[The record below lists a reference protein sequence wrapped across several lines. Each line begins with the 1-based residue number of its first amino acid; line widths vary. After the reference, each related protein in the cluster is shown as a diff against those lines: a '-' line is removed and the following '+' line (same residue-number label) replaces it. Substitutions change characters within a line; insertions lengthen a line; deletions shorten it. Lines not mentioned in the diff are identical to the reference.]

1 MNTLALAWRNLL
13 RNRRRSLATLSA
25 MVLGLVTVLLF
36 GGYIKDLNYGLQT
49 DFVQLSG
56 HLQVQHRDY
65 HLLGSGN
72 PAAFGVR
79 HHDELIQAIR
89 TDPKLGP
96 MVAVA
101 TPILQF
107 GGLAGHAA
115 AGVTRTVF
123 VTGTVVED
131 QVKMR
136 QWNEH
141 RFPSLAKHNS
151 LAGTPADTVVIGT
164 GVARVLQ
171 LCGPLKVPDCPAT
184 GPDAGAGAGEAL
196 PDDIAALSEGAAGEA
211 ARPAAGARPRIEI
224 LTASARGAPNVAGV
238 SVLAAEFQGIKELDD
253 VHVAMHLSQA
263 QQLVFGSAEPQ
274 VTAIALQLHST
285 GQLDAARSRL
295 EALLKERFASQ
306 PLAVLDFATLNP
318 FYDQALSMFAAIFG
332 FIAVLIGS
340 IVLFTVGNTMSTAVV
355 ERTAEIGTLRAIGLR
370 RSGIRAL
377 FVCEGLLLGCIG
389 AVLGTVAA
397 LVVAG
402 LVNRI
407 GLTWLPPG
415 RVEPIE
421 LAVRVAG
428 EPGMLAFSAVWLV
441 VVGVLSALLP
451 AARASRMNIVEA
463 LRHV

>member
-1 MNTLALAWRNLL
+1 MNALSLAWRNLL

-25 MVLGLVTVLLF
+25 MMLGLVTVLLF
-36 GGYIKDLNYGLQT
+36 GGYIKDLNYGLET

-72 PAAFGVR
+72 PAAYGVKQHEQVIAALR
-79 HHDELIQAIR
+79 ADQE
-89 TDPKLGP
+89 LGP
-96 MVAVA
+96 MLAVA
-101 TPILQF
+101 TPVLQF
-107 GGLAGHAA
+107 GGLAGNSA

-131 QVKMR
+131 QVRMR

-141 RFPSLAKHNS
+141 DFPTLAKHNS
-151 LAGTPADTVVIGT
+151 LAGTPLNTVVVGT

-171 LCGPLKVPDCPAT
+171 LCGPLKVPDCPAA
-184 GPDAGAGAGEAL
+184 GPDVAPAGGGADL
-196 PDDIAALSEGAAGEA
+196 PDDISALADSVGSGGPATTAG
-211 ARPAAGARPRIEI
+211 RPRIEI

-238 SVLAAEFQGIKELDD
+238 DVLAAEFQGIKEFDD
-253 VHVAMHLSQA
+253 VHVAMHLQQA

-285 GQLDAARSRL
+285 AQLEAARERL
-295 EALLKERFASQ
+295 TQLLQDKFSSQ

-370 RSGIRAL
+370 RRGIRNI
-377 FVCEGLLLGCIG
+377 FVCEGLLLGAIG
-389 AVLGTVAA
+389 AVVGTLLAVLLAA
-397 LVVAG
+397 AI
-402 LVNRI
+402 NQS
-407 GLTWLPPG
+407 GLTWMPPG
-415 RVEPIE
+415 RVEPID

-428 EPGMLAFSAVWLV
+428 ESTMLVFSAAWLL
-441 VVGVLSALLP
+441 VVGVLSAWLP
-451 AARASRMNIVEA
+451 ATRAARMNIVEA